1 MTPAPTVRIWDL
13 PTRLFH
19 WSLALLVVFS
29 VTTAKIGGNW
39 MDWHLRSGYAVLTLI
54 VFRLLW
60 GFAGSRY
67 ALFAGFVR
75 GPRAVLD
82 YLRVSEE
89 RRKRHAG
96 HNPLGAWSVLA
107 LLIALLVQASTGLF
121 ATDEIATEGPLSKL
135 VSAATAGSMTRI
147 HLVNVKVIYALVALH
162 LTAVGFY
169 YFVRRENLVGP
180 MITGVKRNL
189 AADPAQDDWTVCVRA
204 AILALLAA
212 GLVGYVVD
220 L

>member
-1 MTPAPTVRIWDL
+1 MAPVRIWDL

-19 WSLALLVVFS
+19 WSLALLAVFS

-82 YLRVSEE
+82 YLRRASAAHHE
-89 RRKRHAG
+89 RHAG
-96 HNPLGAWSVLA
+96 HSPLGAWSVVA
-107 LLIALLVQASTGLF
+107 LLAALLAQAGTGLF

-135 VSAATAGSMTRI
+135 VSGATAASMTRI
-147 HLVNVKVIYALVALH
+147 HLIIEKVIYALVALH
-162 LTAVGFY
+162 VLAIGFY
-169 YFVRRENLVGP
+169 YFVRRDDLVGP
-180 MITGVKRNL
+180 MITGVKRDL
-189 AADPAQDDWTVCVRA
+189 AAEPAQDDWTVRLRA

-212 GLVGYVVD
+212 GVVGYVVN

>member
-1 MTPAPTVRIWDL
+1 MTPPVRIWDL

-19 WSLALLVVFS
+19 WSLVLLVVLS

-67 ALFAGFVR
+67 ALFAQFVR
-75 GPRAVLD
+75 GPRATLA
-82 YLRVSEE
+82 YLRGAGAVS
-89 RRKRHAG
+89 AG

-107 LLIALLVQASTGLF
+107 MLTALLVQGVTGLF
-121 ATDEIATEGPLSKL
+121 ANDEIATEGPLSKL
-135 VSAATAGSMTRI
+135 VSGATASWMTRI
-147 HLVNVKVIYALVALH
+147 HSFNEKVIYALVALH
-162 LTAVGFY
+162 VAAIAY
-169 YFVRRENLVGP
+169 YFFAKRENLVGP
-180 MITGVKRNL
+180 MLTGDKRVID
-189 AADPAQDDWTVCVRA
+189 AEPAQDDALVRTRA
-204 AILALLAA
+204 ALLALLAA
-212 GLVGYVVD
+212 GLVGYVVT